1 MQTHLMSKIM
11 HQNLAVILWQ
21 FNYGKN
27 SFIILVQKFDMIDE
41 TIQSKVTKFLNSN
54 SADS

>member
-1 MQTHLMSKIM
+1 M

-27 SFIILVQKFDMIDE
+27 SLIVLVQKFDMIDE